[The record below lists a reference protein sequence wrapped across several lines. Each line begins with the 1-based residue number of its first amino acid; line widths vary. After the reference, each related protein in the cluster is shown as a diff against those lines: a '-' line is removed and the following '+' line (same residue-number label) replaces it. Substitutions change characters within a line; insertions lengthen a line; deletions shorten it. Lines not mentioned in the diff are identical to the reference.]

1 MLFRFFGCGAGAVYS
16 KQMPQHL
23 FRAALKTDVH
33 SAELGLIH
41 DIARRTYSRFYLQ
54 LSARPS
60 FRTSPSAETAVL
72 ERKQQPTT
80 IWRGGNCGYSFG
92 DLGENPGVAARKLS
106 KLSLDVPILQD
117 GNRRNYAAIQ
127 GVPGITTMMAK

>member
-1 MLFRFFGCGAGAVYS
+1 MNTRTKAMLVRFFGCGAGAYS

-41 DIARRTYSRFYLQ
+41 DIARHTYPVSTCSSL
-54 LSARPS
+54 LAP
-60 FRTSPSAETAVL
+60 PSAFLPAPRRTAAL

-106 KLSLDVPILQD
+106 KLS
-117 GNRRNYAAIQ
+117 
-127 GVPGITTMMAK
+127 